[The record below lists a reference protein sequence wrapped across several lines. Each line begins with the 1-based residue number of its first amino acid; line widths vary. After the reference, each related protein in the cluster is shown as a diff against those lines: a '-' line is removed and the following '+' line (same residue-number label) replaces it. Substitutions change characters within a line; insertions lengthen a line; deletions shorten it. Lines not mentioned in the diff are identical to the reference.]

1 MTCTTPRATSTPATT
16 VAVMT
21 AAATLS
27 LPAPATIR
35 AQTTPA
41 TPTPAAP
48 QPVVTTAVPAVIAAY
63 RAPALALVQPS
74 ASGGALTVPQ
84 DKPVVVFRFA
94 QGEADDPV
102 DAATFRVSVD
112 GRDRTALFQ
121 IAAGQAWG
129 PLGEPSS
136 GASSGTSALVSAGAH
151 QVAARVCSSRGACG
165 DVAVTVTAVAS
176 PAATATA
183 EHDAA
188 KAGEK
193 SRRGRVLDLVLQ
205 AARKLL
211 VP

>member
-151 QVAARVCSSRGACG
+151 QVAARVCIVADATRHRARAG
-165 DVAVTVTAVAS
+165 DFTSAI
-176 PAATATA
+176 
-183 EHDAA
+183 
-188 KAGEK
+188 
-193 SRRGRVLDLVLQ
+193 SRRRRRPRSRPRHRAGR
-205 AARKLL
+205 AGTS
-211 VP
+211 P